1 MGIKVAPDIAQ
12 ACAEKIFNGLDVEVY
27 LDDCGLWTNGTFEDH
42 LRLIDIC
49 LSRLHTNNLK
59 CNPLKC

>member
-27 LDDCGLWTNGTFEDH
+27 LDDCGLWTNGTYKDH
-42 LRLIDIC
+42 L
-49 LSRLHTNNLK
+49 
-59 CNPLKC
+59 